1 MCVEFKLDEATM
13 KIDQMKS
20 LVLLKEDDKGN
31 IHDEIGAETMK
42 FVDEKPHPYAL
53 KQLVN

>member
-1 MCVEFKLDEATM
+1 
-13 KIDQMKS
+13 MKS